1 MRRNEEL
8 QVCGFNSVLSLCEHK
23 KDDILRLYFT
33 KERAKSFG
41 NICKYMASKKRFYK
55 MVEDECE
62 LEKLSSSHHH
72 QGVVAI
78 IKEPDMPLV
87 SEDVVDY
94 WVQNAKDVLFT
105 DSVGNSQNLGAIIR
119 SMAFFGV
126 ENIVIPM
133 NEVQSYITPAT
144 YRVAEGG
151 MSFVNVY
158 LCSSIRDFINKVRG
172 KMNIITT
179 DVRSHYDV
187 SKFSSFVQ
195 ENDAVL
201 LVLGNECS
209 GVSEY
214 VRKNSNHI
222 IKIKGVGNIESLN
235 VAQTAT
241 VFLQKLKEIKS

>member
-1 MRRNEEL
+1 MGRKKEL
-8 QVCGFNSVLSLCEHK
+8 QVYGFNSVISLCEHK
-23 KDDILRLYFT
+23 KDEVLRLYFT
-33 KERAKSFG
+33 KERAKSFS

-62 LEKLSSSHHH
+62 LEKLALSHHH
-72 QGVVAI
+72 QGVVAVI
-78 IKEPDMPLV
+78 EEPKLPIV
-87 SEDVVDY
+87 TENVVNE
-94 WVQNAKDVLFT
+94 WVKNAKDVLFT
-105 DSVGNSQNLGAIIR
+105 DCVGNSQNLGAIIR

-126 ENIVIPM
+126 ENIVIASS
-133 NEVQSYITPAT
+133 ELQSYITPAT

-158 LCSSIRDFINKVRG
+158 LCSSIKDFITKVRG
-172 KMNIITT
+172 KMKIITT
-179 DVRSHYDV
+179 DVNSHHDV
-187 SKFSSFVQ
+187 KKLLSFV
-195 ENDAVL
+195 EESDAVL

-214 VRKNSNHI
+214 VKKCSDHI
-222 IKIKGVGNIESLN
+222 VKIKGIGNIESLN